1 MVGER
6 SEMRRVVQLLWSNS
20 VPELVT
26 TVTKLALAV
35 LIMLRFIFDVKI
47 FLS

>member
-1 MVGER
+1 MKEVKWGG
-6 SEMRRVVQLLWSNS
+6 VVQLWWSNG

-35 LIMLRFIFDVKI
+35 LIMLRFKFDVKI
-47 FLS
+47 FYHD